1 MLARII
7 RIIFGGV
14 AGIMLV
20 AALGDVVI
28 FGRLTIVTP
37 FSFGA
42 LLAVAMNVD
51 PAAEPE
57 FNEHGDQ
64 ILTDLLGYDWDTVVD
79 FKVKGAV
86 E

>member
-1 MLARII
+1 MVQDALEVTEDPQARANGYLVETQNAEGTE
-7 RIIFGGV
+7 FS
-14 AGIMLV
+14 LV
-20 AALGDVVI
+20 A
-28 FGRLTIVTP
+28 TP
-37 FSFGA
+37 VQFDGKPS
-42 LLAVAMNVD
+42 
-51 PAAEPE
+51 PASRAPE